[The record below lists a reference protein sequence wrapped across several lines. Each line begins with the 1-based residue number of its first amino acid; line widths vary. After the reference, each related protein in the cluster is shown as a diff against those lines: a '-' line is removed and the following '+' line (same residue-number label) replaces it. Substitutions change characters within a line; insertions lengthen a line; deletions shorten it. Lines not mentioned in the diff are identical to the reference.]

1 MLQPTF
7 STLPLDLSDP
17 HAPPPLLLGP
27 ADHAEPSLRAKRA
40 RAFIAVAGA
49 RRSNFLP
56 RTIGTGIVAI
66 ISVALLDSFAPLLWF
81 ALFAGLMVIDR
92 TLFTQLGQR
101 ATEGHPPSNNRA
113 MLAWTFAQSLYGNLI
128 VPALWFAPYIHG
140 ETLAIIYIAAGMAN
154 AAATLR
160 AYAPF
165 ALAGLTPTLGM
176 LLGLPIADYVMS
188 GGGNLFDL
196 MPLVGGVMFLGFGLN
211 LWRSLNQSDEAHARA
226 EAAAARERQS
236 AADAAAAKTDTIRRM
251 RDELRTPMAALIGA
265 AEHLRR
271 AATTPEAR
279 QHISMLAQAGEVLR
293 LVLDDLSDLDRLEN
307 GMLRVETK
315 PTDPRE
321 LVRHVADAFRAA
333 AHDKGLELFLDIA
346 PDTPAR
352 VDIDPLRVRQ
362 ILFNLIANAVRYTT
376 HGGVRVELVWQ
387 QTPTPGR
394 VKLGFVVSD
403 TGAGMS
409 RSQLAVVLGRARMA
423 DAERQGQGPG
433 LGLSISLRLAR
444 LMGGQ
449 IVAQSDLGQGSVFS
463 FTMEAPLARPAGL
476 QKGRTAA

>member
-1 MLQPTF
+1 M
-7 STLPLDLSDP
+7 SDA
-17 HAPPPLLLGP
+17 HSPPPLLLGP
-27 ADHAEPSLRAKRA
+27 ADQAEPSLKARRA
-40 RAFIAVAGA
+40 RAFIALGEA
-49 RRSNFLP
+49 RQANFWP
-56 RTIGTGIVAI
+56 RGIGTGIVAI
-66 ISVALLDSFAPLLWF
+66 VAVAILNSLAPLFWF

-92 TLFTQLGQR
+92 TLFTQLAQR
-101 ATEGHPPSNNRA
+101 AAEGHAPSDNRA

-128 VPALWFAPYIHG
+128 VPALWFAPYVHG
-140 ETLAIIYIAAGMAN
+140 EILAITYLAAGMAN

-160 AYAPF
+160 SYTPI
-165 ALAGLTPTLGM
+165 ALAGLLPTFGM
-176 LLGLPIADYVMS
+176 LLGLPVAEFVL
-188 GGGNLFDL
+188 GGSRNLFDL
-196 MPLVGGVMFLGFGLN
+196 MPLLAGVMFLAFGFN
-211 LWRSLNQSDEAHARA
+211 LWRSLQQSDEAHARA

-236 AADAAAAKTDTIRRM
+236 AATAAAAKTDTIRRM

-279 QHISMLAQAGEVLR
+279 QHIAMLAQAGEVLR

-307 GMLRVETK
+307 GMLRVEPK
-315 PTDPRE
+315 STDPRE
-321 LVRHVADAFRAA
+321 LVRHVVDAFRTS

-346 PDTPAR
+346 PDAPSR

-376 HGGVRVELVWQ
+376 HGGVRVELAWQ

-394 VKLGFVVSD
+394 VKLGFIVSD

-409 RSQLAVVLGRARMA
+409 RSQLAVVLGRTRVA
-423 DAERQGQGPG
+423 DAEAHGQGPG

-449 IVAQSDLGQGSVFS
+449 IVAQSELGQGSVFS
-463 FTMEAPLARPAGL
+463 FSIETALARATGL
-476 QKGRTAA
+476 QKGRSAA

>member
-1 MLQPTF
+1 MPQPTF
-7 STLPLDLSDP
+7 STLGLDLSDA

-40 RAFIAVAGA
+40 RAFIAVAAA
-49 RRSNFLP
+49 RRGNFAP
-56 RTIGTGIVAI
+56 RTIGAAIVAL
-66 ISVALLDSFAPLLWF
+66 ISVPLLDSPAPLFWY
-81 ALFAGLMVIDR
+81 ALFAGLMVLDR

-101 ATEGHPPSNNRA
+101 AEHGHAPPDNRA
-113 MLAWTFAQSLYGNLI
+113 MIAWSFAQSLYGNLI

-165 ALAGLTPTLGM
+165 ALAGLAPTLAM
-176 LLGLPIADYVMS
+176 LLGLPIADYVLS
-188 GGGNLFDL
+188 GGGNLYDL
-196 MPLVGGVMFLGFGLN
+196 MPLIGGVMFLGFGYN
-211 LWRSLNQSDEAHARA
+211 LWRSLSASDEAHARA

-236 AADAAAAKTDTIRRM
+236 AAAAAAAKTDTIRRM

-271 AATTPEAR
+271 VAATPEAR
-279 QHISMLAQAGEVLR
+279 QHIAMLAQAGEVLR

-307 GMLRVETK
+307 GALRVEPKT
-315 PTDPRE
+315 TDPRE
-321 LVRHVADAFRAA
+321 LVRHVVDAFRAA
-333 AHDKGLELFLDIA
+333 AHDKDLELFLDIA
-346 PDTPAR
+346 PDAPSR

-362 ILFNLIANAVRYTT
+362 ILFNLIANSVRYTT

-409 RSQLAVVLGRARMA
+409 RSQLAVVLGRTRVA
-423 DAERQGQGPG
+423 DAEAHGQGPG

-449 IVAQSDLGQGSVFS
+449 IVAQSELGQGSVFS
-463 FTMEAPLARPAGL
+463 FSIEAPLARPAGL
-476 QKGRTAA
+476 QKGRSAA

>member
-1 MLQPTF
+1 
-7 STLPLDLSDP
+7 LSE
-17 HAPPPLLLGP
+17 ARTPPPLLLGP

-40 RAFIAVAGA
+40 RAFIALGA
-49 RRSNFLP
+49 ARQANFWP
-56 RTIGTGIVAI
+56 RGIGTGIVAI
-66 ISVALLDSFAPLLWF
+66 VAIAILNSLAPLFWF

-92 TLFTQLGQR
+92 TLFTQLAQR
-101 ATEGHPPSNNRA
+101 AVDGYAPSNNRA

-128 VPALWFAPYIHG
+128 VPALWFAPYVHG
-140 ETLAIIYIAAGMAN
+140 EILAITYLAAGMAN

-160 AYAPF
+160 SYTPF
-165 ALAGLTPTLGM
+165 ALAGLMPTLGM
-176 LLGLPIADYVMS
+176 LLGLPVADFLL
-188 GGGNLFDL
+188 GGGRNLFDL
-196 MPLVGGVMFLGFGLN
+196 MPLLAGVMFLGFGLN
-211 LWRSLNQSDEAHARA
+211 LWRSLQQSDEAHARA

-236 AADAAAAKTDTIRRM
+236 AAAAAAAKTDTIRRM

-271 AATTPEAR
+271 AAVTQEAR
-279 QHISMLAQAGEVLR
+279 QHIAMLAQAGEVLR

-307 GMLRVETK
+307 GALRVEPK
-315 PTDPRE
+315 ATDPRE
-321 LVRHVADAFRAA
+321 LVRHVVDAFRAA
-333 AHDKGLELFLDIA
+333 AHDKDLELFLDIA
-346 PDTPAR
+346 PDAPSR
-352 VDIDPLRVRQ
+352 VEIDPLRVRQ
-362 ILFNLIANAVRYTT
+362 ILFNLIANSVRYTT

-409 RSQLAVVLGRARMA
+409 RSQLAVVLGRTRVA
-423 DAERQGQGPG
+423 DAEAHGQGPG

-449 IVAQSDLGQGSVFS
+449 IVAQSELGQGSVFS
-463 FTMEAPLARPAGL
+463 FSIEAPLARPTGL